1 MKEKVGLYRPLI
13 YLLMILCAG
22 LVIATF
28 FVDIRLFYVELAVVL
43 VAFIFI
49 IVRIVGI
56 QKDLHLYLQQLG
68 NTLTTAQKS
77 SLVEFPI
84 PVMVSMQGN
93 EIAWYNNIFRDKVA
107 KGKDMIGI
115 AVTDIIKDPENP
127 KLRTDDGAYL
137 NYDGRSYRV
146 FRCEAEEDGHVISM
160 YYFVDQTTLISI
172 AKEYELTRPSVM
184 LIVID
189 NYEELLQNAKD
200 SEKVQVISEIERAIE
215 NFIGDTA
222 GLLRKLEKDKFV
234 AVVEERYMR
243 RIIDSKFDILDKVRS
258 IVAGDRMPATLSIGI
273 GRDGD
278 SLSEAENMAKQAL
291 DMALGRGGDQ
301 AALKTQK
308 GFEFYGG
315 VSKGIEKR
323 TKVKTRIVASA
334 LSELIENSD
343 SVVLMGHQFSDLDCV
358 GAAIGLCRVI
368 RNMGKTAVVAI
379 HREKS
384 LATPLVDRMIEKGS
398 GDMFA
403 EPEKIMETVTKKT
416 LLIIVDTHIQHF
428 LESQELYQA
437 CKSVVVI
444 DHHRKMVGHIDNAVI
459 FYHEPYSSSAS
470 EMVSELV
477 QYLGDQNAIGK
488 LEAEALLA
496 GIMLDTKNFVMKTG
510 VRTFEAAAYLR
521 RLGADTVEV
530 RKLFSDSMEAYQ
542 KKARVVAGAEVYCGC
557 AIACIS
563 GPYDEDMR
571 IVAPQAADELLGIN
585 DVVASFVAYETDKGI
600 SFSARSMGAMNVQ
613 LVMERL
619 GGGGHLTMAGA
630 QINTTSM
637 EDARQMLLEAID
649 AYFAA
654 QQQSSN

>member
-1 MKEKVGLYRPLI
+1 MKEKMGLYRPLL
-13 YLLMILCAG
+13 YVLMGLCAAM
-22 LVIATF
+22 VIATF
-28 FVDIRLFYVELAVVL
+28 FVNIRLFYVELAVVV

-49 IVRIVGI
+49 AVRVIGI
-56 QKDLHLYLQQLG
+56 QKDIHLYLQQLG
-68 NTLTTAQKS
+68 HTLTTAQKS
-77 SLVEFPI
+77 SLVEFPV

-93 EIAWYNNIFRDKVA
+93 EIAWYNNVFRDKVA
-107 KGKDMIGI
+107 KGKDMIGL
-115 AVTDIIKDPENP
+115 AVTDVVKDPDNP
-127 KLRTDDGAYL
+127 KLSTDDGVYL
-137 NYDGRSYRV
+137 NVDGRSYRV
-146 FRCEAEEDGHVISM
+146 FRSQSEEDGHKLNM
-160 YYFVDQTTLISI
+160 YYFVDQTTLINI
-172 AKEYELTRPSVM
+172 AKEYELTRPSVL

-215 NFIGDTA
+215 NFVGDTA

-273 GRDGD
+273 GRDGA

-301 AALKTQK
+301 AAVKTQK

-343 SVVLMGHQFSDLDCV
+343 NVIIMGHQFSDLDCV
-358 GAAIGLCRVI
+358 GASIGLCRVV
-368 RNMGKTAVVAI
+368 RNMGKHAVVAI
-379 HREKS
+379 QRSKS
-384 LATPLVDRMIEKGS
+384 LAAPLVERMIEKGS

-403 EPEKIMETVTKKT
+403 EPMTLLPNVTRKT
-416 LLIIVDTHIQHF
+416 LLIVVDTHIQHF
-428 LESQELYQA
+428 LESRELYAA

-444 DHHRKMVGHIDNAVI
+444 DHHRKMVDHIDNAVI

-470 EMVSELV
+470 EMVAELI
-477 QYLGDQNAIGK
+477 QYLGDQNGIGR
-488 LEAEALLA
+488 LEAEALLS

-510 VRTFEAAAYLR
+510 VRTFEAAAYLK

-542 KKARVVAGAEVYCGC
+542 KKSRVVAGAEIYRNC
-557 AIACIS
+557 AIACI
-563 GPYDEDMR
+563 GGTYDEDMR

-585 DVVASFVAYETDKGI
+585 DVIASFVAYETDKGI
-600 SFSARSMGAMNVQ
+600 SFSARSMGGMNVQ

-630 QINTTSM
+630 QINATSM

-649 AYFAA
+649 AYFTSAPTLP
-654 QQQSSN
+654 